1 MACIPL
7 NDAIGIE
14 PRDWLNLLGLSAV
27 RLLLTSPR
35 LHWKIA
41 LTSSD
46 KALKGISPNL
56 KLCRSQAHR
65 LRVRYS

>member
-1 MACIPL
+1 MARLPL

-35 LHWKIA
+35 LITGK
-41 LTSSD
+41 
-46 KALKGISPNL
+46 
-56 KLCRSQAHR
+56 
-65 LRVRYS
+65 